1 MRNPE
6 PTTPVNEPAP
16 GTAADMPSP
25 QKRKGSLAYWKAKAE
40 MYKAIAEE
48 WEMFETSPVMRG
60 LLTPETLPPLPPK
73 PSKGRLT
80 DYHGS
85 FSFNDIRGKKRA
97 RKEATEQAGA
107 EAEARRVAASQRAAD
122 RDAERDARETE
133 RSATRARL
141 EAEWESC
148 GTVCSCLARYAVFV
162 AGTRVVCPMKGM
174 KKCLFCTEIKKS
186 VCGKAACKRQRLAAV
201 Q

>member
-133 RSATRARL
+133 RYTGGLSDEGHEKMPFLHRN
-141 EAEWESC
+141 
-148 GTVCSCLARYAVFV
+148 
-162 AGTRVVCPMKGM
+162 
-174 KKCLFCTEIKKS
+174 
-186 VCGKAACKRQRLAAV
+186 
-201 Q
+201 